1 MKSKISIKKIYGP
14 TRQKDYSELDK
25 TFCHHIILTKQG
37 TETEQQSPS
46 AHGMRRTE
54 KPQLA
59 KDLIETFRAKVLE
72 KFQDD
77 RPLRFEV
84 KIQSNASEKTSL
96 WISSTE
102 NNETNGSIVLVH
114 QTLQ

>member
-1 MKSKISIKKIYGP
+1 MPSHHTHKAGHGDRAAVTVSSWDEENWKTTASKRFDRNLSC
-14 TRQKDYSELDK
+14 Q
-25 TFCHHIILTKQG
+25 
-37 TETEQQSPS
+37 
-46 AHGMRRTE
+46 
-54 KPQLA
+54 
-59 KDLIETFRAKVLE
+59 VLE

-77 RPLRFEV
+77 QPLRFEV